1 MSHTIKF
8 FILIVILLAL
18 VFCIGILS
26 QGILSRSSIEL
37 GEKIVK
43 VEESITA
50 NDWASAAESIK
61 EIREKWN
68 TAKKTWAVLIDHFEI
83 DNIDITMTRV
93 EQYIT
98 CEDTSSGLAEASALH
113 KYISHIP
120 HKEILN
126 LENIF

>member
-1 MSHTIKF
+1 MSHTLKF

-18 VFCIGILS
+18 VFGIGILS

-37 GEKIVK
+37 GKEIVK
-43 VEESITA
+43 VEENITA
-50 NDWASAAESIK
+50 NDWISATQCIK
-61 EIREKWN
+61 EVREKWDV
-68 TAKKTWAVLIDHFEI
+68 TKKTWAVLIDHFEI

-93 EQYIT
+93 EQYIR
-98 CEDTSSGLAEASALH
+98 CEDASSGLAEASALH
-113 KYISHIP
+113 KYVRHIP